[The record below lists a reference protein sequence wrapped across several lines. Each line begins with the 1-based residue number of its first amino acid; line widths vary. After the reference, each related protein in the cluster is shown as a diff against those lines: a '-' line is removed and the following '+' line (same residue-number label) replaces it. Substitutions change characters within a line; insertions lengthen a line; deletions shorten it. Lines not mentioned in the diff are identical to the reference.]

1 MMLFNR
7 NPMQQRAMSDEISGV
22 IRRFRTIF
30 LGIFALSFFINL
42 CLLTSPFYMLQVYDR
57 VLSSRSEATLIM
69 ISLLAIVIIVVYGF
83 LEMLRSRILV
93 RVGVAFDEMLSPRV
107 FHAVFRH
114 SLRTPKAG
122 MQSAQL
128 QSAQPLRDL
137 DSVRT
142 LMTGPGL
149 FAVADAPWVPISIG
163 LLFILHPW
171 YGYYGIIVCLV
182 MFALGVSQEF
192 GTRKEIIAATTH
204 SIMAM
209 RFVDVNLRNGEA
221 VEAMGMSNGMYQ
233 RWEEKHEAAMRL
245 QSSASD
251 WAGWIVASSK
261 FWQATMQIFSLGIG
275 AYLVLENQMTPGG
288 MIAASVILGKGV
300 GPISVAVGTWPQ
312 FVNARSAY
320 GRLIQLLSAN
330 PIEPRRMS
338 LPAPTGALT
347 VEQLF
352 VAPPGAQVPVVRNV
366 SFELKPGEML
376 GVIGPSAAGKST
388 LVRAILGVWQAQ
400 AGSVRLDG
408 AALIHWNRDELGSF
422 IGYLPQDVELFDGTV
437 AENIARM
444 GEVDAEAVVRA
455 AKTAGVHDMILGLPN
470 GYDTHLGDGAA
481 TLSGGQRQR
490 VGLARALYG
499 DPVLIVL
506 DEPNSNLDQA
516 GEYALSVAMD
526 ELRKRGCTTIVVTH
540 RVNVLSSMHKILVM
554 NNGMVEKLGPCEEVL
569 ASYMRPVAVPG
580 AAPPAAPPASL
591 ASGAPA

>member
-1 MMLFNR
+1 
-7 NPMQQRAMSDEISGV
+7 
-22 IRRFRTIF
+22 
-30 LGIFALSFFINL
+30 
-42 CLLTSPFYMLQVYDR
+42 
-57 VLSSRSEATLIM
+57 
-69 ISLLAIVIIVVYGF
+69 
-83 LEMLRSRILV
+83 
-93 RVGVAFDEMLSPRV
+93 
-107 FHAVFRH
+107 VFRH

-122 MQSAQL
+122 IQSAQL

-149 FAVADAPWVPISIG
+149 FAIADAPWVPISVG
-163 LLFILHPW
+163 LLFVLHPW

-182 MFALGVSQEF
+182 MFALGVSQEY
-192 GTRKEIIAATTH
+192 GTRKEIVAATTH
-204 SIMAM
+204 TIMAM

-221 VEAMGMSNGMYQ
+221 VEAMGMSDGMYK

-300 GPISVAVGTWPQ
+300 APISIAVSTWPQ

-338 LPAPTGALT
+338 LPAPTGALS

-352 VAPPGAQVPVVRNV
+352 VAPPGAQIPVVRNV
-366 SFELKPGEML
+366 SFDLKPGEML

-408 AALIHWNRDELGSF
+408 AALGHWNRDELGSF

-444 GEVDAEAVVRA
+444 GEVDADGVVRA
-455 AKTAGVHDMILGLPN
+455 AKTAGVHDMILGLPH
-470 GYDTHLGDGAA
+470 GYDTHLGDGGA

-490 VGLARALYG
+490 IGLARALYG

-580 AAPPAAPPASL
+580 GPAPAAPPASI
-591 ASGAPA
+591 ASGGPA